1 MDKKVIEIPAREL
14 DIAETNKPLRVAAYC
29 RVSTDK
35 DEQQNSLEMQVKY
48 YTEKTQGTPNW
59 KLAGIFTDEG
69 ISGTTDK
76 KRPEFMRMVRMCQ
89 GGRIDRILT
98 KSISRFSRNTVDCL
112 SWIRKLKALGVS
124 VLFEKEGIDTA
135 ESMGET
141 FLTWFS
147 AFAQAESESISQNV
161 TWGVRKGF
169 KEGRY
174 NFHYHHFCGYEKGPD
189 GQPSIVEDEA
199 VIIRRIFASYLEGVS
214 LRGIKEWLEKE
225 EVPSPSGMQ
234 QWNSNTIWSILNNE
248 KYCGDVLCQKTYT
261 ADFLT
266 SDVRKN
272 KGELPQYFIEDNHP
286 AIVTK
291 EVFRQVHE
299 EMQRRASVFK
309 PKEKKSRYSSKYALT
324 GKVTCAECGALY
336 RRTTWTN
343 RAKERKIVWRC
354 INRLENGTKNC
365 KESPSVP
372 EEELKNAV
380 LKQLKTKLS
389 GLDVVAVVTECLEQ
403 LGIDIPQ
410 ELEKLS
416 LTQDDRLTD
425 CFDILVRQTVQKV
438 MVSKTDICII
448 FV

>member
-1 MDKKVIEIPAREL
+1 
-14 DIAETNKPLRVAAYC
+14 
-29 RVSTDK
+29 
-35 DEQQNSLEMQVKY
+35 
-48 YTEKTQGTPNW
+48 
-59 KLAGIFTDEG
+59 
-69 ISGTTDK
+69 
-76 KRPEFMRMVRMCQ
+76 MCQ

-199 VIIRRIFASYLEGVS
+199 VIIRRILPLIWKECRYAESKNGWKRRSSFAVRHAAVELQHNMEYFEQ
-214 LRGIKEWLEKE
+214 R
-225 EVPSPSGMQ
+225 
-234 QWNSNTIWSILNNE
+234 

-309 PKEKKSRYSSKYALT
+309 PKEKKA
-324 GKVTCAECGALY
+324 
-336 RRTTWTN
+336 
-343 RAKERKIVWRC
+343 
-354 INRLENGTKNC
+354 GTAA
-365 KESPSVP
+365 SM
-372 EEELKNAV
+372 L
-380 LKQLKTKLS
+380 
-389 GLDVVAVVTECLEQ
+389 
-403 LGIDIPQ
+403 
-410 ELEKLS
+410 
-416 LTQDDRLTD
+416 
-425 CFDILVRQTVQKV
+425 
-438 MVSKTDICII
+438 
-448 FV
+448 

>member
-14 DIAETNKPLRVAAYC
+14 DIVETNKPLRVAAYC

-48 YTEKTQGTPNW
+48 YTEKIQGTPNW

-124 VLFEKEGIDTA
+124 VLFKKEGIDTA

-141 FLTWFS
+141 FS

-174 NFHYHHFCGYEKGPD
+174 NLHYHHFCGYEKGPD

-234 QWNSNTIWSILNNE
+234 QWSSNTIWSILNNE
-248 KYCGDVLCQKTYT
+248 KYCGDVL
-261 ADFLT
+261 
-266 SDVRKN
+266 
-272 KGELPQYFIEDNHP
+272 
-286 AIVTK
+286 
-291 EVFRQVHE
+291 
-299 EMQRRASVFK
+299 
-309 PKEKKSRYSSKYALT
+309 
-324 GKVTCAECGALY
+324 
-336 RRTTWTN
+336 
-343 RAKERKIVWRC
+343 
-354 INRLENGTKNC
+354 
-365 KESPSVP
+365 
-372 EEELKNAV
+372 
-380 LKQLKTKLS
+380 
-389 GLDVVAVVTECLEQ
+389 
-403 LGIDIPQ
+403 
-410 ELEKLS
+410 
-416 LTQDDRLTD
+416 
-425 CFDILVRQTVQKV
+425 
-438 MVSKTDICII
+438 
-448 FV
+448 

>member
-48 YTEKTQGTPNW
+48 YTEKIQGTPNW

-389 GLDVVAVVTECLEQ
+389 GLDVVAVVTEWHKISCT
-403 LGIDIPQ
+403 G
-410 ELEKLS
+410 S
-416 LTQDDRLTD
+416 RRYA
-425 CFDILVRQTVQKV
+425 V
-438 MVSKTDICII
+438 
-448 FV
+448 